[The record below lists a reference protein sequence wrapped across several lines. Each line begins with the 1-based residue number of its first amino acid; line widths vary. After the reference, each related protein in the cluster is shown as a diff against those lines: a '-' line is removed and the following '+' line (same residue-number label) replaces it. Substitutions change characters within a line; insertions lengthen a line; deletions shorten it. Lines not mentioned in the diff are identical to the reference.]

1 MDIFTGLYLI
11 AILFGILVLMI
22 CWDFLYY
29 LMHRER
35 YFVNLRYGLEVIV
48 MLGAL
53 ITLIFDLPALNDC
66 CSDSALFSPAHRL
79 TVVVL
84 ILSSLASYFYSSFRT
99 RIAPPLLEVTVNCL
113 LLIGLPLNI
122 AVGIQGK
129 WWVFWLFGHIPI
141 TMLYIIALME
151 NHRKALENIDEHSED
166 TSQLIALCRMIVYF
180 PAWKKIPILLI
191 LCLPVLAVLVGI
203 LLLFGQKPDSM
214 IRAFTDTYKHG
225 FSQWDYKCE
234 GVVCGGHFLCTVA
247 AKGHPTLVKP
257 LRAGVRAGKLIKCNR
272 QLLVSNAFEELLEQR
287 LPALHRP
294 IRRLYNQVGNVVHR
308 YYGIFDKA
316 WVADIIYLLMKPLE
330 GIFILTLYLF
340 DRHPENR
347 IAQQYLQ
354 REDRA
359 LISGLKI
366 HPHRHIQHRLLI
378 EKGIHLPAGI
388 ESQEIT

>member
-1 MDIFTGLYLI
+1 MEIVTGIYLV

-22 CWDFLYY
+22 GWDFLYY

-35 YFVNLRYGLEVIV
+35 YFVKLRYGLEIII
-48 MLGAL
+48 MLAAL
-53 ITLIFDLPALNDC
+53 ITLISDLPAQNDC
-66 CSDSALFSPAHRL
+66 CDSSALFSPAHRL

-84 ILSSLASYFYSSFRT
+84 ILGSLAAYFYSSFRT
-99 RIAPPLLEVTVNCL
+99 RIAPPLLEVIVNCL

-122 AVGIQGK
+122 AVGIQGR
-129 WWVFWLFGHIPI
+129 WWVYWFFGHLPI
-141 TMLYIIALME
+141 TMLYLITLME
-151 NHRKALENIDEHSED
+151 NHRKALENIDKHGED
-166 TSQLIALCRMIVYF
+166 DSWLIALCREIVYL
-180 PAWKKIPILLI
+180 PAWQKIPILLV
-191 LCLPVLAVLVGI
+191 LCLPVLAVLAGI

-257 LRAGVRAGKLIKCNR
+257 FRTGVRAGKQIKCNR

-287 LPALHRP
+287 HPVLHRL
-294 IRRLYNQVGNVVHR
+294 IRSRYNRVGNLVHR
-308 YYGIFDKA
+308 YYGVFDKV

-330 GIFILTLYLF
+330 GIFIVVLYLC

-347 IAQQYLQ
+347 IAQQYLR

-359 LISGLKI
+359 LISEYT
-366 HPHRHIQHRLLI
+366 RRD
-378 EKGIHLPAGI
+378 
-388 ESQEIT
+388 